1 MDNDKIIKINELC
14 STNESIVFI
23 HKTSVFNVQ
32 PIIGKILAVSNN
44 NKYVEI
50 LLSDNVKTE
59 VFEIENIDI
68 LDTITRFKSIKPD
81 NKK

>member
-32 PIIGKILAVSNN
+32 PVIGKILAVSNN